1 MATILMLAAPLAI
14 LAPLSYLSPKL
25 EDIAWS
31 YATWSVETAGPTF
44 TKLAQWASTRADLFP
59 AEFVGRFSKL
69 QDATEGHS
77 WEHTD
82 TTLRQS
88 LGDNYSDIINLDPNA
103 KPIGSGCIAQVY
115 KATLKQS
122 TSLFPSGTELA
133 IKVQH
138 PRIRDKVLV
147 DFYILHKFA
156 SILERIPFLNLD
168 YLSIQDSVLQFRQIM
183 IPQLDMRNEARN
195 LTRFLRDFSSDESI
209 TFPQPLHELTSEHV
223 LVEKFMHGNYR
234 FLCSPLF
241 SLDILSFSNRLNLQC
256 LFCITVC
263 FYSNYFDSWRRRTYF
278 ELLTPRSFRRRSAY
292 HCRKRIRDGYE
303 NDFLT

>member
-1 MATILMLAAPLAI
+1 MLAAPLAI

-69 QDATEGHS
+69 QDATEGHA

-82 TTLRQS
+82 TILRQS
-88 LGDNYSDIINLDPNA
+88 LGDNYNEIIDLDPKA

-115 KATLKQS
+115 KATLKQP

-156 SILERIPFLNLD
+156 SILEHIPYLNLD

-183 IPQLDMRNEARN
+183 VPQLDMTNEARN
-195 LTRFLRDFSSDESI
+195 LTRFLRDFSNDDSI

-223 LVEKFMHGNYR
+223 LVEKFMHGNDR
-234 FLCSPLF
+234 FIPL
-241 SLDILSFSNRLNLQC
+241 L
-256 LFCITVC
+256 
-263 FYSNYFDSWRRRTYF
+263 
-278 ELLTPRSFRRRSAY
+278 
-292 HCRKRIRDGYE
+292 
-303 NDFLT
+303 